1 MGAMV
6 TKCEVCGKDFE
17 TTKGNKKYCGRECA
31 EIARAQKQREWK
43 QLQKKQGYFRAKEEQ
58 VKAEQRKVNAQRIVE
73 IDKKA
78 RKLGMSYG
86 KYVAMMRMRG
96 EEV

>member
-31 EIARAQKQREWK
+31 ETAQAQKQREWK
-43 QLQKKQGYFRAKEEQ
+43 FMQKKEGYFRDKTER

-73 IDKKA
+73 IDKQA

-86 KYVAMMRMRG
+86 RYVAMIHMRG